1 MGMLKSKLLN
11 KISIVLTV
19 CIILVVIIIF
29 IRYSKKIT
37 VKYFVPGNLSNM
49 GCLSVYVDDP
59 KEGNEYSFDS
69 GQTWQKSNYGAVYG
83 KTNVLVRNEK
93 QEVIYQ
99 EEIKSDGFISDA
111 PYIKINFDETI
122 KKVTSGE
129 ILKNVK
135 ATYNGKDISSNIKA
149 NILEQSNKEILVSYL
164 IHDDIKRCYLLRNIS
179 IVTDD
184 KKNNDNSD
192 NINTIISS
200 TNNDRWVWPT
210 NKPYSIS
217 SYYGWRNKKF
227 HNGVDIYGPKRGS
240 SIYAA
245 RDGIVTDINSNSS
258 SGYYVIIKH
267 DNGYYTRYAHMQNTR
282 GNDKLKLTSS
292 ATKYI
297 TVGQIV
303 RAHDV
308 IGEIGSSGNSTGV
321 HLHFEIWNGKPFV
334 SKSFNPLSFYKK

>member
-149 NILEQSNKEILVSYL
+149 NILEQSNKVLV
-164 IHDDIKRCYLLRNIS
+164 INQDMIIRCYSQKAKWI
-179 IVTDD
+179 
-184 KKNNDNSD
+184 
-192 NINTIISS
+192 
-200 TNNDRWVWPT
+200 
-210 NKPYSIS
+210 
-217 SYYGWRNKKF
+217 
-227 HNGVDIYGPKRGS
+227 
-240 SIYAA
+240 
-245 RDGIVTDINSNSS
+245 
-258 SGYYVIIKH
+258 
-267 DNGYYTRYAHMQNTR
+267 
-282 GNDKLKLTSS
+282 
-292 ATKYI
+292 
-297 TVGQIV
+297 
-303 RAHDV
+303 
-308 IGEIGSSGNSTGV
+308 
-321 HLHFEIWNGKPFV
+321 
-334 SKSFNPLSFYKK
+334 